1 MKQKIETTRNKRTG
15 RIVAFAA
22 VIGLGLSAMFAS
34 TASAIMID
42 TDPVI
47 EVDGHCNLFGGE
59 SPSGIWI
66 SITNNDSWDEDYV
79 IGVFEGTYE
88 DGDMPTEIVEL
99 TVESGETEEG
109 PIFIDT
115 VVATVQVIDL
125 SEYDMGLV
133 YDEVVLVCFPSIPDF
148 DFDEDE
154 DDSDD
159 GPDFSFDPD
168 LVVEIPDFDELA
180 DILPDFDFGED
191 EDDSDEDDGVEE
203 VDEGGE
209 PVIVEDGSDEDDG
222 AEAIDEGDEL
232 IICLE
237 CEDDEVEEVDEGD
250 APVIVEGDSDEDEKV
265 DEVDA
270 PVIVED
276 EDDVEVADEGYHA
289 ELALLAPAGDD
300 EGEEADE
307 DGTPVSVWENTTNN
321 NSLDTDEGDGIG
333 IPPKPEI
340 NPEDTDE
347 GDGIGIPPKPEI
359 NPEDTDDTDEA
370 ASSEGK
376 ETQGS
381 SGLSLLW
388 IILIIVAGLVTVG
401 TATRKIQK
409 NNS

>member
-340 NPEDTDE
+340 NPEDTD
-347 GDGIGIPPKPEI
+347 
-359 NPEDTDDTDEA
+359 DTDEA

>member
-1 MKQKIETTRNKRTG
+1 
-15 RIVAFAA
+15 VAFAA
-22 VIGLGLSAMFAS
+22 IIGLGLGAMFAS
-34 TASAIMID
+34 TASAIMLD

-47 EVDGHCNLFGGE
+47 EVDGSCNLFGPG

-79 IGVFEGTYE
+79 IGVFEGIPE
-88 DGDMPTEIVEL
+88 DDDMPTEIVEV
-99 TVESGETEEG
+99 TVASEETEQG

-115 VVATVQVIDL
+115 VAATVQVIDL
-125 SEYDMGLV
+125 SEYDMGMV
-133 YDEVVLVCFPSIPDF
+133 YDEFVLVCFPDIPDF

-154 DDSDD
+154 DED
-159 GPDFSFDPD
+159 G
-168 LVVEIPDFDELA
+168 
-180 DILPDFDFGED
+180 
-191 EDDSDEDDGVEE
+191 SDEDDGVEE

-232 IICLE
+232 IICLD

-250 APVIVEGDSDEDEKV
+250 APVIVED
-265 DEVDA
+265 
-270 PVIVED
+270 
-276 EDDVEVADEGYHA
+276 DDVEVADEGYHA
-289 ELALLAPAGDD
+289 ELALLVPAGDD
-300 EGEEADE
+300 EGEKADE
-307 DGTPVSVWENTTNN
+307 DGTPVSIWENTTND
-321 NSLDTDEGDGIG
+321 NSLDTDEGDNVGQ
-333 IPPKPEI
+333 PPEPKI

-347 GDGIGIPPKPEI
+347 GDNIGVPPEPKI
-359 NPEDTDDTDEA
+359 NPEDTDDTDDTDEA

-401 TATRKIQK
+401 TATRKLQK

>member
-1 MKQKIETTRNKRTG
+1 MKPKVQTTHTQRTG
-15 RIVAFAA
+15 RFVAFAA
-22 VIGLGLSAMFAS
+22 IIGLGLGAMFAS
-34 TASAIMID
+34 TASAIMLD

-47 EVDGHCNLFGGE
+47 EVDGSCNLFGPG

-79 IGVFEGTYE
+79 IGVFEGIPE
-88 DGDMPTEIVEL
+88 DDDMPTEIVEV
-99 TVESGETEEG
+99 TVASEETEQG

-115 VVATVQVIDL
+115 VAATVQVIDL
-125 SEYDMGLV
+125 SEYDMGMV
-133 YDEVVLVCFPSIPDF
+133 YDEFVLVCFPDIPDF

-154 DDSDD
+154 DED
-159 GPDFSFDPD
+159 G
-168 LVVEIPDFDELA
+168 
-180 DILPDFDFGED
+180 
-191 EDDSDEDDGVEE
+191 SDEDDGVEE

-232 IICLE
+232 IICLD

-250 APVIVEGDSDEDEKV
+250 APVIVEDGSDEDEKV
-265 DEVDA
+265 DEGDA

-276 EDDVEVADEGYHA
+276 DDVEVADEGYHA
-289 ELALLAPAGDD
+289 ELALLVPAGDD
-300 EGEEADE
+300 EGEKADE
-307 DGTPVSVWENTTNN
+307 DGTPVSIWENTTND
-321 NSLDTDEGDGIG
+321 NSLDTDEGDNVGQ
-333 IPPKPEI
+333 PPEPKI

-347 GDGIGIPPKPEI
+347 GDNIGVPPEPKI
-359 NPEDTDDTDEA
+359 NPEDTDDTDDTDEA

-401 TATRKIQK
+401 TATRKLQK